1 MVCFTG
7 AVRTAVTRYI
17 INLMKDV
24 PLIGDVEI
32 PIGDKDTLLTD
43 TGETYRI
50 KGEPDF
56 MEKNAQAELHR

>member
-1 MVCFTG
+1 M
-7 AVRTAVTRYI
+7 
-17 INLMKDV
+17 
-24 PLIGDVEI
+24 IGDVEI

-56 MEKNAQAELHR
+56 MEKTLGLSSTGETLMNSR